1 MCCCLLV
8 GAALRVSFRH
18 VVAQVYGKA
27 MVYGDALVY
36 GDAWV
41 SGDAQVFGDV
51 STATESYAIIGG
63 KKYRFVEV
71 KA

>member
-1 MCCCLLV
+1 MRESNLSHEGNSWV
-8 GAALRVSFRH
+8 FGDAL
-18 VVAQVYGKA
+18 
-27 MVYGDALVY
+27 VYGDALVSGNAKVY

-51 STATESYAIIGG
+51 STATESYATIGG